1 MKTTNINATIANNT
15 TLNTVITN
23 LVSTIEKSDINLL
36 NTLNTEFKALD
47 FSKYDYNSFIT
58 YCTDTLDNRAYISKD
73 KKANYLVM
81 FNLLSLNKFYRLNL
95 NKVQFYILL
104 QDKNIVNKLTRILTN
119 DIKIDTK
126 VIFTG
131 THYTMFKEDISSKN
145 YVNSGLIPAILK
157 LVNKAINKI
166 VKTIPVPTKEITVDT
181 NETKEEVIVEAVTT
195 TKDTDYIKLF
205 KRDIKELK
213 EEGISKEDLIAMI
226 NSIY

>member
-58 YCTDTLDNRAYISKD
+58 YCNDTLNNRTYISKD
-73 KKANYLVM
+73 KKARYLVM
-81 FNLLSLNKFYRLNL
+81 FNLLSLNKFYKLNL

-119 DIKIDTK
+119 NITIDTK
-126 VIFTG
+126 VVFTG
-131 THYTMFKEDISSKN
+131 IHYDMFKTDITNKN
-145 YVNSGLIPAILK
+145 YVNSELIPTILK
-157 LVNKAINKI
+157 SVNKAINKI
-166 VKTIPVPTKEITVDT
+166 VKTIPAPTKEDVIET
-181 NETKEEVIVEAVTT
+181 TKEDTPA

-213 EEGISKEDLIAMI
+213 EEGISKDDLIAMI